1 MQTFVGKVMSLLFNM
16 LSRFIIV
23 FFFSSKEQVSFNF
36 MAVVTICSDFGAQ
49 ENKISLATFFISE
62 GYFHWVQN
70 SGLTVNSLKY
80 LKNVG
85 PPRFFWVYPVG
96 FTEFLESVGLCLL
109 PNSRNS
115 AIIYLILSQ
124 FHPFFFLWD
133 SNDMNVRFFFL
144 NSPQVSVAPFIFFF
158 QCIFSLFFRLSSFCY
173 PIFKFTVSFF
183 WPLYPVVEPI
193 YWVFSFTYYIFQ
205 FNISIS
211 FFL

>member
-1 MQTFVGKVMSLLFNM
+1 MVQLSRPYLSTRKTIALTMQTFVGKVMSLLFNM

-49 ENKISLATFFISE
+49 ENKISSATFFISE

-80 LKNVG
+80 LKNIG
-85 PPRFFWVYPVG
+85 PPRFIWVYPVG

-124 FHPFFFLWD
+124 FHPFFFL
-133 SNDMNVRFFFL
+133 
-144 NSPQVSVAPFIFFF
+144 
-158 QCIFSLFFRLSSFCY
+158 
-173 PIFKFTVSFF
+173 
-183 WPLYPVVEPI
+183 
-193 YWVFSFTYYIFQ
+193 
-205 FNISIS
+205 
-211 FFL
+211 

>member
-1 MQTFVGKVMSLLFNM
+1 MVQLSRPYLSTRKTIALTMQTFVGKVMSLLFNT

-49 ENKISLATFFISE
+49 ENKISSATFFISE

-124 FHPFFFLWD
+124 FHPFFFL
-133 SNDMNVRFFFL
+133 
-144 NSPQVSVAPFIFFF
+144 
-158 QCIFSLFFRLSSFCY
+158 
-173 PIFKFTVSFF
+173 
-183 WPLYPVVEPI
+183 
-193 YWVFSFTYYIFQ
+193 
-205 FNISIS
+205 
-211 FFL
+211 